1 MTAETIT
8 LNTEDNH
15 ELQAYVARPEGTAKG
30 GLIILQEIFG
40 VTDHIKEVADGFA
53 AEGYLAVAPA
63 MFDRIKPGIVLDYSD
78 FATARET
85 MDALD
90 LEQSVLD
97 MKAAADYARSAGKV
111 GIVGFCWG
119 GSMADLA
126 ACNSLVDV
134 GISYYGRMT
143 VEWLDKQPTCPMLY
157 HYGETDQLI
166 PSQIIEKIQ
175 RARKGKVYVWGSA
188 DHGFNCKDRPQYHK
202 TAATGAMEAT
212 LKFLN
217 EHIAS

>member
-8 LNTEDNH
+8 LSTEDNH

-78 FATARET
+78 FTTARET

-97 MKAAADYARSAGKV
+97 MKAAADFARSAGKV

-126 ACNSLVDV
+126 ACNGLVDV

-143 VEWLDKQPTCPMLY
+143 VEWLDKQPTCPMMY